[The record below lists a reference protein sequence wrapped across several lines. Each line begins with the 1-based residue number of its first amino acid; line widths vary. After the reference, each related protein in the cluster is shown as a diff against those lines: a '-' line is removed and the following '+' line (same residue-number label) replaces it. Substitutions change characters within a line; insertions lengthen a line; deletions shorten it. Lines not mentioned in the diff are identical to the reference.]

1 MGRCF
6 LNHRYADD
14 FKNHGVVSNST
25 AQGDQMDK
33 TGESEERFWRLFNMN
48 KVDTLELLEYV
59 EQSIVLITTR
69 FSIDIS

>member
-1 MGRCF
+1 
-6 LNHRYADD
+6 
-14 FKNHGVVSNST
+14 
-25 AQGDQMDK
+25 MDK